1 MDKEIIIT
9 RDIKTLSQLL
19 VDYYLSVDLIDR

>member
-19 VDYYLSVDLIDR
+19 VDDYLSVDLIDR

>member
-19 VDYYLSVDLIDR
+19 VDYYLLVDLIDR